1 MKDAVFYT
9 PIYKAEVRDEQL
21 VNSFKEENKQYLS
34 FYSKLSFFIYFHI
47 IIYLVKHTRIK
58 VQSPDYVIWILLE
71 IFGRFLF

>member
-9 PIYKAEVRDEQL
+9 PIYKAEVRGEQL
-21 VNSFKEENKQYLS
+21 VNSFKEENEQYLS

-58 VQSPDYVIWILLE
+58 VQSPDYVI
-71 IFGRFLF
+71 

>member
-9 PIYKAEVRDEQL
+9 PIYKAEVRDEHESQL

-58 VQSPDYVIWILLE
+58 VQSPDYVI
-71 IFGRFLF
+71 